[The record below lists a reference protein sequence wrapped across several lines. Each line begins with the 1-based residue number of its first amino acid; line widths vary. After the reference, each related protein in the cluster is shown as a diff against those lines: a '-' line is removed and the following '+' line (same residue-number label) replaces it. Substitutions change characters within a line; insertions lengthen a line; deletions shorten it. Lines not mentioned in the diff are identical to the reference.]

1 MSNIKVETAAI
12 LAAMGLNLIPVNG
25 TKNGVCTC
33 YKGAQCTSAGKHPI
47 QKDWQNNSVDHKTLA
62 EMLKQKPDL
71 NIGVV
76 TGDRLIVVDIDPK
89 NGGLKSFAEIEELF
103 NPTFKVV
110 TGSGGYHFYY
120 LLPEEYNKHID
131 NKVNIIKGIDIRG
144 ENGFVVAPSSL
155 HKSGNTYEIAEDS
168 LDEIQVISEELLEL
182 ITKEKEYNTEQDA
195 RIETVDALGEGERN
209 ARLTSIAGSLFRQ
222 GLSSDAVLDSLLS
235 LNQSICSP
243 PLSVK
248 EISATVRSV
257 CKYKNSS
264 QVADSE
270 IKYSSIQEEIEDYLY
285 AVKKNINLKSKHIA
299 ELIVNDLIEKGSFYK
314 SFEDVFYFDNDS
326 KVLIEIN
333 KENINFKQLLSS
345 YKINAST
352 SFYKYIFEEVFVF
365 AYANATETNI
375 YKYSHYDANKKAVY
389 VKNGSGMYKI
399 TSNEISFCDN
409 GTDGI
414 LFSDAISVSAFSYI
428 DDAEEDDYICKY
440 IASLGTYDETYMDAI
455 TQINLVKAYFIA
467 LLMPEFLQ
475 TKPIF
480 VAVGVKGSSKT
491 TLLKAFTK
499 CLYGRKHSV
508 QTMPSKPDDLDV
520 IMTQS
525 HFAAIDNV
533 DTYKESL
540 NDKFAVYA
548 TGGYIKKRKLFT
560 DNTMYEAYIDS
571 FLGITTRML
580 AFRRDDILQRLLL
593 VFLDS
598 IKTGYKAESDLI
610 NPIME
615 NRDLILTQ
623 AINAVQK
630 VLSVITTGKYN
641 NFVSNFR
648 MSDFAR
654 FLTILLDDHEQA
666 EGYLAK
672 LSKLQRSAS
681 MENDVLIPYL
691 TRYII
696 DLPIEN
702 QGAFLPAHDIYRT
715 LEGYSRTISENTLL
729 RSDFT
734 QAYNTI
740 IGFSKR
746 LNNIKDDIQEYISI
760 ETRRGSGNQTLYR
773 CSRGERF
780 DDLSTISII
789 PV

>member
-1 MSNIKVETAAI
+1 MKKLETAAT
-12 LAAMGLNLIPVNG
+12 LAAMGLKLIPAHSI
-25 TKNGVCTC
+25 KNGVCTC
-33 YKGAQCTSAGKHPI
+33 DKGAQCTSAGKHPT
-47 QKDWQNNSVDHKTLA
+47 QTNWQNKSVSSEELIA
-62 EMLKQKPDL
+62 MLKKNPDL
-71 NIGVV
+71 NFGVV
-76 TGDRLIVVDIDPK
+76 TGGRLFVVDIDPK
-89 NGGLKSFAEIEELF
+89 NGGLESFAEIEGLF

-120 LLPEEYNKHID
+120 LLPEGYDKPIG

-168 LDEIQVISEELLEL
+168 LDEIQVIGEELLEL
-182 ITKEKEYNTEQDA
+182 ITKEKDYNTGQEA
-195 RIETVDALGEGERN
+195 RVETVDTFGEGERN
-209 ARLTSIAGSLFRQ
+209 ARITAIAGSLFRQ
-222 GLSSDAVLDSLLS
+222 GLSKDAVVDSLLS
-235 LNQSICSP
+235 LNESICSP
-243 PLSVK
+243 PLHPK
-248 EISATVRSV
+248 EITTIVRSV
-257 CKYKNSS
+257 SKYKNHE
-264 QVADSE
+264 QVADCE
-270 IKYSSIQEEIEDYLY
+270 TQYSSVHEEIEDYLY
-285 AVKKNINLKSKHIA
+285 HVKGNVNLKSKHIA
-299 ELIVNDLIEKGSFYK
+299 ELIVTDLLDKGAFYK

-326 KVLIEIN
+326 KVLIAIN
-333 KENINFKQLLSS
+333 KENINFKKLLAD

-352 SFYKYIFEEVFVF
+352 SFYKYVFEEIFVF

-375 YKYSHYDANKKAVY
+375 YKYAHYNQSGNVVY
-389 VKNGSGMYKI
+389 IKNGNGMYKI
-399 TSNEISFCDN
+399 TSSEISFCDN

-414 LFSDAISVSAFSYI
+414 LFSDAIIVSTFNYI
-428 DDAEEDDYICKY
+428 EDADGEDYICKY
-440 IASLGTYDETYMDAI
+440 IASLGTYDETYMDSV
-455 TQINLVKAYFIA
+455 TQRNLVKAYFIS
-467 LLMPEFLQ
+467 LIMPEFLQ

-491 TLLKAFTK
+491 TLLKAIVK
-499 CLYGRKHSV
+499 CLYGIKHSV
-508 QTMPSKPDDLDV
+508 LTMPSKPDDLDV

-560 DNTMYEAYIDS
+560 DNTMCEAYIDS

-610 NPIME
+610 NPIMK

-630 VLSVITTGKYN
+630 VLSVIATGKYN

-666 EGYLAK
+666 ESYLAK

-696 DLPIEN
+696 DLPIEK

-715 LEGYSRTISENTLL
+715 LEGYSRTMSENTLL

-734 QAYNTI
+734 QAYNTV

-746 LNNIKDDIQEYISI
+746 LNNIKDDIKEYISI
-760 ETRRGSGNQTLYR
+760 ETRRGSGNQSLYR

-780 DDLSTISII
+780 DDLPSINI
-789 PV
+789 ITV